1 MRRTPT
7 HARRTW
13 AAFGAVALATGAL
26 APAASAADADAPTGA
41 PGTWKIDHI
50 GVGSGGS
57 AVLGTDGT
65 LVVDATS
72 ASDKIADSE
81 DGFWYYYTPVDA
93 ATENFTLTATF
104 TIDDA
109 AKKDGQSGFGLLAV
123 DDLVPGSTSAR
134 YMNSVG
140 TMAARY
146 RVDGATVNGMPGAR
160 IVTGYTDA
168 PTVSSAAR
176 DMTQS
181 RPFDLAWR
189 DDRVPTASSPR
200 FETGDTFTYTLRRS
214 NTGYHLSTVLDGTPH
229 EQILYDRDVLDVQSA
244 GTLYV
249 GIAVARK
256 IKVSVSDIR
265 YTVVA
270 PAADDPAQPRPT
282 EHVTPRLVADVPSTT
297 SGTSLTVPVTAN
309 VHGTAV
315 VVDAAGTP
323 VSDVV
328 TLVPDA
334 EQTLTMPLV
343 AGRNTRSVRL
353 TPAPRATQTQLKDW
367 EELTSYDPVLV
378 DVSVTVD
385 RLGIPGEAIFVA
397 PDGTPEGA
405 GTPAS
410 PVDARTAVA
419 YVQPGQQ
426 IVLAGG
432 TYALTDALT
441 IARGNDG
448 TADAP
453 ITLMSA
459 PGQRA
464 VLDLAGSARGGI
476 LLRGNHWHLYD
487 LELKNAPSTG
497 KALLVSGSHNV
508 VERIESHHNE
518 GTGIQV
524 SAVSDST
531 PRAQRPAHNLVVSSV
546 SHNNADPS
554 ANDADGFA
562 AKLTVGDGNVFRW
575 NIAHHNID
583 DGWDLYAKSTTG
595 TIGNVVVEQ
604 SVAYANGR
612 LADPADTRVGEGN
625 GFKLGGESMPGQ
637 HVLRDSVAFDN
648 LASGVT
654 SNSGPDVRVERVTSV
669 GSASRNLSLYT
680 SAATTDYRV
689 SGFLSWLGTVADQVA
704 LKNQVDTITTDP
716 SNVLDLRTGGGALAR
731 AASATSAD
739 VDATWFESVD
749 TSTVPTIAADGSVDM
764 HGLLVPTAVAPAG
777 TGAVL
782 GTNPS
787 PTRLVVMPAVG
798 SSVEP
803 TVPPT
808 TPLPTNPPTTPPTT
822 AEPTDEPDPTQEP
835 TQGPTTTAP
844 PTDGPSTGTPTDD
857 GLDDTEGDDDATDGP
872 TDDAAGSP
880 DDELPVTGVAGGT
893 VAAVLAAILLTA
905 GAVLRSRREQEV

>member
-7 HARRTW
+7 HARRAW
-13 AAFGAVALATGAL
+13 AAVGAVALATGAL
-26 APAASAADADAPTGA
+26 APAAAAADAAPPAGA
-41 PGTWKIDHI
+41 PGTWKIDHV

-57 AVLGTDGT
+57 AVLGDDGT
-65 LVVDATS
+65 LVVDALS
-72 ASDKIADSE
+72 ASNKIADSE
-81 DGFWYYYTPVDA
+81 DGFWYYYTPVDPRS
-93 ATENFTLTATF
+93 ENFTLTATF

-123 DDLVPGSTSAR
+123 DDLVAGNTSAR

-160 IVTGYTDA
+160 IVTGYTEA
-168 PTVSSAAR
+168 PTVPSANR

-181 RPFDLAWR
+181 RPFDLTWR
-189 DDRVPTASSPR
+189 DDRVATPSSPR
-200 FETGDTFTYTLRRS
+200 FDTGDTFTMTLRRS
-214 NTGYHLSTVLDGTPH
+214 NTGYHFSTTLDGTPH
-229 EQILYDRDVLDVQSA
+229 EEILYDRTVLDTQSA
-244 GTLYV
+244 DQLYV

-256 IKVSVSDIR
+256 IKVTVSDIR
-265 YTVVA
+265 YTTVA
-270 PAADDPAQPRPT
+270 PADDAPAQPRPT
-282 EHVTPRLVADVPSTT
+282 EHVTPRLVADVPATT
-297 SGTSLTVPVTAN
+297 SRTTLDVPVTAN

-315 VVDAAGTP
+315 VVDATGTP
-323 VSDVV
+323 VSDPV
-328 TLVPDA
+328 TVTPGV

-343 AGRNTRSVRL
+343 AGRNTRDVRL
-353 TPAPRATQTQLKDW
+353 TPAPRAEQTQLKDW
-367 EELTSYDPVLV
+367 EELTSYAPLLV

-385 RLGIPGEAIFVA
+385 RLGVPGEAIFVA
-397 PDGTPEGA
+397 PDGTPDGA

-410 PVDARTAVA
+410 PVDVHTAVS

-432 TYALTDALT
+432 TYALTEAVVVE
-441 IARGNDG
+441 RGNDG

-464 VLDLAGSARGGI
+464 VLDLAGSTRGGI
-476 LLRGNHWHLYD
+476 LLRGNHWHLFD

-508 VERIESHHNE
+508 VERIESHHNL

-524 SAVSDST
+524 SAVSEST
-531 PRAQRPAHNLVVSSV
+531 PRAQWPAHNLVVSSV

-595 TIGNVVVEQ
+595 AIGDVVVEQ
-604 SVAYANGR
+604 SVAYANGS

-637 HVLRDSVAFDN
+637 HVLRNSVAFDN

-654 SNSGPDVRVERVTSV
+654 SNSGPDVRVDHVTSV
-669 GSASRNLSLYT
+669 TSASRNLSLYT
-680 SAATTDYRV
+680 SAATTDFRV
-689 SGFLSWLGTVADQVA
+689 TGFLSWRGTVADQVA
-704 LKNQVDTITTDP
+704 LKNQTDVITTDP
-716 SNVLDLRTGGGALAR
+716 SNILDLRTGARALAR
-731 AASATSAD
+731 ATVAD

-749 TSTVPTIAADGSVDM
+749 TSIVPTIAADGSIDM
-764 HGLLVPTAVAPAG
+764 HGLLVPTALAPAE
-777 TGAVL
+777 TGARL
-782 GTNPS
+782 GTNPT
-787 PTRLVVMPAVG
+787 PTVIKVMPAVG
-798 SSVEP
+798 TSVTPPTTGPTEP
-803 TVPPT
+803 PSTGGPTTVPPT
-808 TPLPTNPPTTPPTT
+808 TVPPTTPPTT
-822 AEPTDEPDPTQEP
+822 TEPTEDPTTVTPTEEP
-835 TQGPTTTAP
+835 ATD
-844 PTDGPSTGTPTDD
+844 PTDDPSSVTPTDD
-857 GLDDTEGDDDATDGP
+857 P
-872 TDDAAGSP
+872 TDDSSDEPTDDGAAGPS
-880 DDELPVTGVAGGT
+880 DGELPATGVAGGA
-893 VAAVLAAILLTA
+893 VAAVLAAVLLTI
-905 GAVLRSRREQEV
+905 GAALRSRREQEA